1 MTYILIVKK
10 SYTGHA
16 QVGLLTEGLGL
27 GLGLA
32 WLGFA
37 GVYFVPDSSADSN
50 LCSVSQ

>member
-16 QVGLLTEGLGL
+16 QVGLLTEGL